1 MDSRGLASK
10 INYLGQERA
19 ARKLLLKD
27 KIATAE
33 EIAIMTDIEVYDK
46 LLERYEVMMAENER
60 ILIVAKEN
68 VRAFKEIAVYLSRW
82 EE

>member
-1 MDSRGLASK
+1 MKMDGRGLASEV
-10 INYLGQERA
+10 NYLGQERA

-68 VRAFKEIAVYLSRW
+68 VQAFKEIAAYLSR
-82 EE
+82 

>member
-1 MDSRGLASK
+1 MDGRWLVSK

-46 LLERYEVMMAENER
+46 LLERYEVVMAESEK

-68 VRAFKEIAVYLSRW
+68 IQTFNEIAVYLNR
-82 EE
+82 

>member
-1 MDSRGLASK
+1 MKVDSRGLSLR

-33 EIAIMTDIEVYDK
+33 EIAVMTDVEVYDK
-46 LLERYEVMMAENER
+46 LLERYEVVMAENEK

-68 VRAFKEIAVYLSRW
+68 VQTFNELAVYLSR
-82 EE
+82 

>member
-1 MDSRGLASK
+1 MKMDGRMLALE

-33 EIAIMTDIEVYDK
+33 EIAIMTDIEVYNK
-46 LLERYEVMMAENER
+46 LLEQYEVMMAENER

-68 VRAFKEIAVYLSRW
+68 VQAFKEIAVYLSR
-82 EE
+82 

>member
-1 MDSRGLASK
+1 MKIDGRGLASEV
-10 INYLGQERA
+10 NYLGQERA

-33 EIAIMTDIEVYDK
+33 EIAIMTDIEVYNK
-46 LLERYEVMMAENER
+46 LLEQYEFMMAENDR

-68 VRAFKEIAVYLSRW
+68 VQAFKEIAVYLSR
-82 EE
+82 

>member
-1 MDSRGLASK
+1 MKMDSRGLASK

-33 EIAIMTDIEVYDK
+33 EIAIMTDIEVYGK
-46 LLERYEVMMAENER
+46 LLERYEVVMTGSEQ

-68 VRAFKEIAVYLSRW
+68 IQTFNNIAVYLNR
-82 EE
+82 

>member
-1 MDSRGLASK
+1 MKVDSRGLASK

-33 EIAIMTDIEVYDK
+33 DIAIMTDIEVYDK
-46 LLERYEVMMAENER
+46 LLERYEVVMAESEK

-68 VRAFKEIAVYLSRW
+68 VQTFNELAVYLSR
-82 EE
+82 